1 MYKWS
6 EFAQLFLKKKYAK
19 KSRAKMLLEK
29 NLDALNIKK
38 YIFVYCFLAKII
50 MAHRWSHEH
59 FAGTPF
65 YTFISML
72 LKIGDLFYD
81 CCINF
86 VAKYDESCFNKTK
99 QLVHL

>member
-1 MYKWS
+1 
-6 EFAQLFLKKKYAK
+6 
-19 KSRAKMLLEK
+19 
-29 NLDALNIKK
+29 
-38 YIFVYCFLAKII
+38 

-72 LKIGDLFYD
+72 LKIGDLFHD

>member
-6 EFAQLFLKKKYAK
+6 EFAQLFLKKKVAG
-19 KSRAKMLLEK
+19 K